1 MNHRRG
7 IDSSVLV
14 LQVQQSVV
22 EGGVSSLRDAQ
33 AARLAPL
40 TEEQGY
46 ERAQQLLASSYVL
59 LKRTGDELQTEIII
73 APRGGAQTL
82 ALCIAVRALASSG
95 HGI

>member
-22 EGGVSSLRDAQ
+22 EGGVSSLRDAG
-33 AARLAPL
+33 LAPL

-46 ERAQQLLASSYVL
+46 ERAQRLLASSCVL
-59 LKRTGDELQTEIII
+59 LKRK
-73 APRGGAQTL
+73 
-82 ALCIAVRALASSG
+82 
-95 HGI
+95 